1 MYICTIIYIFKPL
14 AFAKY
19 LDTFMEASQAKTS
32 WSDDHLLQLTDPHN
46 HRIRYDRVGY
56 IWEHRLDGKW
66 GLHSVFK
73 YRTHGYYFHLIRFW
87 TYNWSKELMDRRV
100 SMSRSIINGFDS
112 LYKDSK
118 RVKKISEDSSLGV
131 KEKFELIKGILPEEP
146 LSYIADALNIS
157 LSTLKRRIK

>member
-1 MYICTIIYIFKPL
+1 
-14 AFAKY
+14 
-19 LDTFMEASQAKTS
+19 MEVSQAKTS

-46 HRIRYDRVGY
+46 HRIRYDRVGF
-56 IWEHRLDGKW
+56 IWEHYLDGKW
-66 GLHSVFK
+66 ELHSVFK

-118 RVKKISEDSSLGV
+118 RVKKISEDESLGV

-157 LSTLKRRIK
+157 LSTLKRRIR